1 MPFGATKKGNSQQG
15 MSMLNRVHN
24 ANTGQAQK
32 AAAGIPRAENASLAS
47 LFYKPTLCGH
57 NNLARGI
64 FKQVEII

>member
-1 MPFGATKKGNSQQG
+1 
-15 MSMLNRVHN
+15 MLNRVHN

-57 NNLARGI
+57 NNVARGI

>member
-1 MPFGATKKGNSQQG
+1 MLFGAAKKGSSQQG

-47 LFYKPTLCGH
+47 LLYNLTLCGH
-57 NNLARGI
+57 YQSRARD
-64 FKQVEII
+64 F